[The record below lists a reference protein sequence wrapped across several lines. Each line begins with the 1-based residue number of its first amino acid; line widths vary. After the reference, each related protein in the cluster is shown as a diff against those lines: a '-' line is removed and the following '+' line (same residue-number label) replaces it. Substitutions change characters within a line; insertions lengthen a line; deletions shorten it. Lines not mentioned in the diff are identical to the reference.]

1 MAGFLS
7 CTVNK
12 IDRKDRLSVP
22 VQFRIAL
29 GLMRSDGG
37 AGGTTAN
44 SFICF
49 PSLAGPWLQAVTPQ
63 QMQQFMALQDPLA
76 PFAGEMDA
84 LGIAFY
90 AQAAELAPDGDGRI
104 TLPAHLRSYA
114 NIDTDVMFV
123 GQGTSFS
130 IWNPDTFAEHSAKLR
145 DQAREQ
151 FSELAA
157 RQARLM
163 PVEPVLQEAQNG

>member
-1 MAGFLS
+1 MPAQ
-7 CTVNK
+7 
-12 IDRKDRLSVP
+12 I
-22 VQFRIAL
+22 RIAL
-29 GLMRSDGG
+29 GLMRPDGG
-37 AGGTTAN
+37 AGGTSS

-76 PFAGEMDA
+76 PFAGEIDA
-84 LGIAFY
+84 LGIAFH
-90 AQAAELAPDGDGRI
+90 AQAVELAPDSDGRI

-114 NIDTDVMFV
+114 NIDTEVMFV

-130 IWNPDTFAEHSAKLR
+130 MWNPDTFAEHSAELR

-157 RQARLM
+157 RQARPQ
-163 PVEPVLQEAQNG
+163 PVESVLQEAQNG